1 MSKDETEVTHK
12 KLAELIE
19 QVNNSEISSI
29 KQIIIHLITVIND
42 PDSSA
47 KDLKDIIEK
56 DPPLSARLLKIA
68 NSVYY
73 GFRRKISKIQD
84 AIIGIGFDAVKEL
97 ALSQKVCELFNK
109 NDSIDG
115 YSRLGLWEN
124 SIAVALC
131 SKLVYMREFRDP
143 GEKIYIAGL
152 LHNIG
157 IIIEDQ
163 FMQNQFKETL
173 VDSQTNKC
181 NLMQSEK
188 NIFGFDHADIGRALT
203 DNWEFPRELV
213 VSIGLH
219 HTPELSDARYG
230 RIVRT
235 LFISDYICQK
245 NDIGY
250 KDASYGN
257 KRQYYQCLASLNIQ
271 EEAIDLIMEDVLI
284 EIDKMKKSGWL
295 L

>member
-1 MSKDETEVTHK
+1 MVKDDTDVTSK

-19 QVNNSEISSI
+19 KVNQSDISSI
-29 KQIIIHLITVIND
+29 KQVIIHLIAVIND

-68 NSVYY
+68 NSAYY
-73 GFRRKISKIQD
+73 GFRRRISKIQD

-109 NDSIDG
+109 SDVIDG
-115 YSRLGLWEN
+115 YSRLGLCEN
-124 SIAVALC
+124 SVAVALC

-143 GEKIYIAGL
+143 GEIIYIAGL

-163 FMQNQFKETL
+163 FLQDQFRETL
-173 VDSQTNKC
+173 AKSQTNEC
-181 NLMQSEK
+181 NLTQSEK
-188 NIFGFDHADIGRALT
+188 NILGFDHADIGRELT

-213 VSIGLH
+213 VSIGHH
-219 HTPELSDARYG
+219 HTPELSDERHK
-230 RIVRT
+230 RIVSA

-250 KDASYGN
+250 KDAPYGN
-257 KRQYYQCLASLNIQ
+257 NLQFYQCCTRLNIQ
-271 EEAIDLIMEDVLI
+271 EEAMDLIMEDVLI
-284 EIDKMKKSGWL
+284 EMDKMKKHGWFL
-295 L
+295 

>member
-1 MSKDETEVTHK
+1 MYKDETEVTHK
-12 KLAELIE
+12 RLAELIE
-19 QVNNSEISSI
+19 QVNDSEISSI
-29 KQIIIHLITVIND
+29 KQIIIHLISVIND
-42 PDSSA
+42 PNSSA

-84 AIIGIGFDAVKEL
+84 AIVGIGFDAVKEL

-109 NDSIDG
+109 SDMIDG

-131 SKLVYMREFRDP
+131 GKFVYMREFRDP
-143 GEKIYIAGL
+143 GEKIYTAGL

-163 FMQNQFKETL
+163 FMQDQFRKTL
-173 VDSQTNKC
+173 ADSQINKC
-181 NLMQSEK
+181 NMTLSEK
-188 NIFGFDHADIGRALT
+188 KTFGFDHADIGRALT

-213 VSIGLH
+213 STIGHH

-250 KDASYGN
+250 REAPLGN
-257 KRQYYQCLASLNIQ
+257 TRRYYKCLTSLNIQ
-271 EEAIDLIMEDVLI
+271 EEAMDLIIEDVLI